1 MKSLEA
7 TPPATD
13 AEHTGRENGVL
24 MANLTCYKLRTPPEG
39 PVSSFPLAIRENRLN
54 SLNSVGPTAIGT
66 GTGQLFITKTGIN
79 EPAWGGWLRQGF
91 GDDAPIPKVGGA
103 GAVLVV
109 RIDVAGTAHYFAFTL
124 GTGFL
129 FLRPDAYVRGFGLR
143 TALNVVF
150 EGDDGTDAIDPA
162 RLRSIDAKRVG
173 TTVLRSRHQVSDSS
187 SLEELDVDV
196 RRDLLNGVTGTPV
209 DKTIWGPRITG
220 KDSLTLSKAV
230 PPESLDQLCLRLV
243 QSYEADDYK
252 TRFAFV
258 DDMQLETDPT
268 LRSRLEDEVLGLVQ
282 AELIDD
288 LGIAPPDLLDWE
300 KVVSF
305 QFHTD
310 RRGPNPVTRPE
321 MRLPDYLA
329 GLKNRNMFD
338 GLTTQKLRDY
348 EIFALDGS
356 GQEVA
361 NWSAWRCIYGSLT
374 VDGSTYVLDE
384 GDFYRVSEDYLQRL
398 SGALDVI
405 PESPLSL
412 PGWPDK
418 QKEDEYN
425 KLAAESSPDYLLLD
439 RKTVKVARHTTQVE
453 ICDVLTADGIFLH
466 VKRKSDGSSSLS
478 HLFAQGF
485 VSGDLL
491 VSSADFR
498 KAALQKIAKAEDD
511 RAASSGDDSFKGRFS
526 SFSEGTVDAA
536 AFEVV
541 YAMLGEWTGGLE
553 TLPFFSKIM
562 LVQIADDLRRR
573 NLKVSV
579 KLVPAVS
586 GV

>member
-1 MKSLEA
+1 
-7 TPPATD
+7 
-13 AEHTGRENGVL
+13 

-54 SLNSVGPTAIGT
+54 SMNSVGPTAIGSA
-66 GTGQLFITKTGIN
+66 TGQLFITKTGIS
-79 EPAWGGWLRQGF
+79 EPGWGGWLKEGF
-91 GDDAPIPKVGGA
+91 GDDTPIPKVGGA
-103 GAVLVV
+103 GAVLVM
-109 RIDVAGTAHYFAFTL
+109 RIDADGTTHYFAFTL

-173 TTVLRSRHQVSDSS
+173 TTILRSRHQVSDSS

-196 RRDLLNGVTGTPV
+196 RRDLLNGVTGAPV
-209 DKTIWGPRITG
+209 DKSVWGPRITG
-220 KDSLTLSKAV
+220 KDSLTLSKPV
-230 PPESLDQLCLRLV
+230 RPEALDQLCLRLV
-243 QSYEADDYK
+243 QSYEAEDYK
-252 TRFAFV
+252 TRFSFV
-258 DDMQLETDPT
+258 DDMQLETDPM
-268 LRSRLEDEVLGLVQ
+268 LRARLEDELVGLLQ
-282 AELIDD
+282 AELTDD
-288 LGIAPPDLLDWE
+288 LGMASPDLLDWE
-300 KVVSF
+300 KVVVF

-329 GLKNRNMFD
+329 GLKSRNMFD
-338 GLTTQKLRDY
+338 ALTAERLRSYDV
-348 EIFALDGS
+348 FALDGA

-361 NWSAWRCIYGSLT
+361 YWSAWRCIFGSLA

-384 GDFYRVSEDYLQRL
+384 GDFYKVSDDYLQSL

-405 PESPLSL
+405 PEWPLSL
-412 PGWPDK
+412 PGWPNK
-418 QKEDEYN
+418 QRENEYN
-425 KLAAESSPDYLLLD
+425 TLVAESSPDYLLLD

-453 ICDVLTADGIFLH
+453 ICDVLTADGVFLH

-485 VSGDLL
+485 VSGDLF
-491 VSSADFR
+491 VSNADFR
-498 KAALQKIAKAEDD
+498 KEALKKITNAEED
-511 RAASSGDDSFKGRFS
+511 RAAASGDDSFKGRFS
-526 SFSEGTVDAA
+526 SFSEGPVEAA
-536 AFEVV
+536 AHEVV
-541 YAMLGEWTGGLE
+541 YVMLGEWSGGLE

-562 LVQIADDLRRR
+562 LIQIADDLRRR
-573 NLKVSV
+573 NLRVSV
-579 KLVPAVS
+579 KLVPAV
-586 GV
+586 